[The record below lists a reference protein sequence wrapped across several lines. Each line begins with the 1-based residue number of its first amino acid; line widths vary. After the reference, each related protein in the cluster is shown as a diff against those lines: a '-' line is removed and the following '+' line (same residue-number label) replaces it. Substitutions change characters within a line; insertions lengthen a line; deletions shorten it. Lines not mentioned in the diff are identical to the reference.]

1 MNTISDLAAI
11 CILIGLLYGWLA
23 VGGWIV
29 ERKSG
34 RR

>member
-1 MNTISDLAAI
+1 MTLHDLAVI
-11 CILIGLLYGWLA
+11 CLPIGLLYGWLA

-29 ERKSG
+29 ERKAG